1 MFLGGEIVNVEY
13 LKLHLLNNTD
23 DLENLLE
30 HIGLSHIKNV
40 RDEYISCGFIDS
52 KRKDSIQIFLD
63 KEIGVKMWSRNTNVK
78 DIIGLVQ
85 YQLDINFAEALK
97 IIGSVCNIKGS
108 FPRIKKIDMAK
119 KLVKKEKKKPK
130 IKVLSEKI
138 LDGFIDGECKIFT
151 DDGIDYETQKFY
163 GVKYDPLDNRV
174 VFPIRDYDGNLVS
187 IKGRT
192 LKKDFV
198 ERGIPKYLYYY
209 NIIGALFLFN
219 YYEHYFDILDSE
231 YLIIV
236 ESEKSCL
243 QLHGMGIYNVVAT
256 SKKRISEEQA
266 QEINDLGKKIVLAY
280 DNDVT
285 MGEIKMELSKLNGE
299 VYYIKDTF
307 GLLEKKDSPSDKGYE
322 VWNKLYQNKFKLER

>member
-1 MFLGGEIVNVEY
+1 MFLGGEIMNVEY
-13 LKLHLLNNTD
+13 LKMHLLNNTN

-192 LKKDFV
+192 LEKDFV

-231 YLIIV
+231 YLIV
-236 ESEKSCL
+236 SESEKSCL
-243 QLHGMGIYNVVAT
+243 QLHSMGIYNVVAT

-285 MGEIKMELSKLNGE
+285 LGEIKMELSKLNGE

-307 GLLEKKDSPSDKGYE
+307 GLLGKKDSPSDKGYE